1 MILITGA
8 NGQLGYDFQRLFDEI
23 KEEYIATDVK
33 DLDIINIEKVR
44 EFVKDKNITLIINC
58 AAYNNVD
65 KAEDEPEFCKKLNT
79 YAPRDLAIV
88 ANEID
93 ADYITYSTDFVF
105 DGKKKTPYTEEAIPN
120 PLSVYGKTKL
130 EGEKEVF
137 RVKSNS
143 FVVRTSW
150 VFGVANNNFNKQVI
164 NWSKTNDELSIVDD
178 QISSPTYS
186 RDLAY
191 YSWELIKTKK
201 YGLYHLSNDGEAS
214 KYDQAKYVLD
224 KIGWQGK
231 LNRAKTKDFNLKAER
246 AEYTKLDNS
255 KLEKVI
261 NQKIPSWQDGID
273 RFLKENNKELVT
285 IIVPTYRNF
294 NNLDKNL
301 LSIFN
306 QTYNNIELIIS
317 DDGSENYDESLID
330 NIIEKYK
337 NLNKNLKIKKIHHLK
352 NIGTVKNA
360 NYAIKNSTGKYIFF
374 LAQDDIF
381 YNEKVVEEIIN
392 NFGENLICTTYRNCL
407 SEEEFIEVLPNKE
420 RLEKLNTK
428 NSYLDLLVNGN
439 YISGACT
446 YYKKEVFEKYGYFD
460 EKMRLLEDFPYYLEI
475 LRNKEKIGFIPIKSI
490 NYFLGGISTTKKIN
504 LVLLE
509 DFKHTYLRE
518 VENAKG
524 YLKRILKFNIKIT
537 ENILLSE
544 NPKKCYLSYPD
555 IAIIKVINKLFKIN
569 LYNFLIKIKIIHL

>member
-186 RDLAY
+186 KDLAY

-201 YGLYHLSNDGEAS
+201 YGLYHLSNDGETS
-214 KYDQAKYVLD
+214 KYEQAKCVLD
-224 KIGWQGK
+224 KINWQGK
-231 LNRAKTKDFNLKAER
+231 LNRAKTKDFSLKAGR
-246 AEYTKLDNS
+246 AEYTKLDS
-255 KLEKVI
+255 TKLEKVI
-261 NQKIPSWQDGID
+261 NKKIPTWQNGID
-273 RFLKENNKELVT
+273 RFLEEL
-285 IIVPTYRNF
+285 
-294 NNLDKNL
+294 K
-301 LSIFN
+301 
-306 QTYNNIELIIS
+306 
-317 DDGSENYDESLID
+317 
-330 NIIEKYK
+330 
-337 NLNKNLKIKKIHHLK
+337 
-352 NIGTVKNA
+352 
-360 NYAIKNSTGKYIFF
+360 
-374 LAQDDIF
+374 
-381 YNEKVVEEIIN
+381 
-392 NFGENLICTTYRNCL
+392 
-407 SEEEFIEVLPNKE
+407 
-420 RLEKLNTK
+420 
-428 NSYLDLLVNGN
+428 
-439 YISGACT
+439 
-446 YYKKEVFEKYGYFD
+446 
-460 EKMRLLEDFPYYLEI
+460 
-475 LRNKEKIGFIPIKSI
+475 
-490 NYFLGGISTTKKIN
+490 
-504 LVLLE
+504 
-509 DFKHTYLRE
+509 
-518 VENAKG
+518 
-524 YLKRILKFNIKIT
+524 
-537 ENILLSE
+537 
-544 NPKKCYLSYPD
+544 
-555 IAIIKVINKLFKIN
+555 
-569 LYNFLIKIKIIHL
+569 